1 MPYAPH
7 HAAAKQ
13 RKATHRNRQKNK
25 QENPV
30 KHILQNM
37 LWDSRKRSK
46 KKGIEHTL
54 TYDDLIKAFTPI
66 CPVTG
71 VELLW
76 KCGHGK
82 PQENSPSLDRI
93 DSTLGYTPDNIWI
106 ISYRIN
112 RIKNDATLEELQML
126 VRALSP
132 S

>member
-1 MPYAPH
+1 MSYAPH
-7 HAAAKQ
+7 HAAARQ
-13 RKATHRNRQKNK
+13 RKATKKCRDKIK
-25 QENPV
+25 QNDPI

-37 LWDSRKRSK
+37 LWDSRKRAK
-46 KKGIEHTL
+46 KKGWEHTL
-54 TYDDLIKAFTPI
+54 SYDDLIKAFTTH

-76 KCGHGK
+76 ECGHGK

-112 RIKNDATLEELQML
+112 RIKNDATLLELQQL
-126 VRALSP
+126 VSKLS
-132 S
+132 SF